1 MVVYLFRAF
10 RGGKDGEIPWREAK
24 LQELLGEAV
33 LGLEDGERIVLRFQY
48 IGLEAEPIEA
58 AVQSLRAE
66 A

>member
-1 MVVYLFRAF
+1 MRFH
-10 RGGKDGEIPWREAK
+10 GERRSCE
-24 LQELLGEAV
+24 ELLGEAV